1 MTTGSIT
8 LAALRRHVVAHQG
21 FATRLR
27 KAGAYEVETAI
38 RRLSGVQ
45 LDSISTVERSHRI
58 VLTSRVGNY
67 PRGTVSALL
76 SQGRI
81 FEYWAHEA
89 CLLPVEDFPL
99 FRWRMRGRGHWDSHD
114 RALREHPEVAE
125 HVLAEIQARGPLGSR
140 DFEGEGGGGMW
151 NWKPAKRVLDSLWD
165 RGDLS
170 ISGRQGFQ
178 RLYDLTERVIPRPVL
193 DAPVPSDGDALR
205 GLVLRA
211 VRGRGALTESGI
223 AEHYRVPGRRAA
235 IRPYVDALV
244 AEGQLQRLALA
255 RALHQTPADLLAE
268 SKAPDEMRY
277 AELGRYIDALKRS
290 GNDANKL
297 VVEQALKI
305 ALPATCIIIAL
316 FGAPLAVTS
325 PRAGAAVGVAISLG
339 TTVMFLLFVQITKA
353 IGAGGV
359 INPVLATG
367 QIEGGVAQAIG
378 WALYEHI
385 AWREGR
391 MANGQ
396 MTNYIMPTSMDLPP
410 IRVAFEERPYPYGP
424 GGAKGIGE
432 LPMDGAAPSHG
443 RGSAY
448 I

>member
-170 ISGRQGFQ
+170 IAGRQGFQ

-244 AEGQLQRLALA
+244 AEGQLQRLAVDDGGPAVLVPAGMPLGERVAPGATLLSPFDNLLWDRPFAERVFGFKHVMEIYKPPSQRVYGYYVLPLLRRDGIVGRADLKSDRKRGELRLLAFHREPGVRDTKALGEALRGSLERLA
-255 RALHQTPADLLAE
+255 RAAGLE
-268 SKAPDEMRY
+268 R
-277 AELGRYIDALKRS
+277 
-290 GNDANKL
+290 
-297 VVEQALKI
+297 VV
-305 ALPATCIIIAL
+305 
-316 FGAPLAVTS
+316 S
-325 PRAGAAVGVAISLG
+325 
-339 TTVMFLLFVQITKA
+339 
-353 IGAGGV
+353 
-359 INPVLATG
+359 
-367 QIEGGVAQAIG
+367 
-378 WALYEHI
+378 
-385 AWREGR
+385 
-391 MANGQ
+391 
-396 MTNYIMPTSMDLPP
+396 
-410 IRVAFEERPYPYGP
+410 
-424 GGAKGIGE
+424 
-432 LPMDGAAPSHG
+432 
-443 RGSAY
+443 RGSSR
-448 I
+448 